1 MDFEFLNQF
10 HCSHNSPP
18 QTFHSQLKL
27 LLSIIKNLS
36 DPELSTDPSHHM
48 IPWDCEDSISGI
60 LRSCPFVGEYLTERI
75 GFAPLTKSGETF
87 LCLFDTDDEGS
98 YAGID
103 ESILQ
108 RALLEVNYALARL
121 DGREQ
126 EEEETMPEE
135 KKENKLS
142 DQNEPRTSV
151 AASANQEAA
160 YSMLTLASGS
170 NAIIGDITNG
180 NVAAKLVQ
188 VEVSDAGVSKED
200 VAKTGAVTDPTVI
213 DNSSTPVSMHDAK
226 VKLCASPAV
235 STDVETETED
245 VPGAAMMVEDGND
258 GKLPFVHHTTTSV
271 DSYVEPFIKPGARTK
286 KNHCA
291 HFDTVS
297 IGGCTT
303 LGAWVLVNVGQ
314 FIVPD
319 GSQDG
324 FGSKGILHKEINIQA
339 FRNDNAN
346 FVEGSGE
353 PKADTD
359 CFELDIRIELTNGS
373 AIHCA
378 FDGCDPDRI
387 VNEDGRTAR
396 QTLCQFAQNF
406 VRIHECWLKK
416 NPEEVDEVCSQK
428 QNTRSTEAERSS
440 SPSTKDQRSC
450 VIDLEASYRPNS
462 KREQML
468 NDFVSYVSEEAPA
481 LVPMALAWAEGN
493 CSTDDMICNVAGL
506 LRSQKDID
514 RFNELLLEEANG
526 YSMESRCGAAA
537 WNGDPLLFYRCPDGI
552 QTTDRKT
559 RQLLLQFNEAQSRDE
574 QCIFLEEY
582 LRPLP
587 DDYHEMKESNLVS
600 LVLGISEC
608 KEFDLA
614 IRLLEGAEAVC
625 AEQDAPSEDVFAPM
639 YNLRGQVLLKQAKE
653 MIAECQANAGS
664 GIDYL
669 FEDNANPG
677 DCYQTQQVLSNA
689 SEWLT
694 TAKTTMEGMMTDP
707 IPEFGAQDECELAL
721 LQDLCTLTMRIGKSY
736 ELQGDTPNAIE
747 TYEEA
752 LSLLYTVRPASS
764 SRIAAAHLDL
774 GDLCAKTLIP
784 NPPGTWAGDNDNMA
798 RAVGHYL
805 SSARSVAAYVA
816 TESRKVDSDFFIGPG
831 TNTLSQVR
839 EVLHEH
845 EDRGEQINIG
855 IWACR
860 EINEMVEMLRNSD
873 AMHFGQPWFSPVN
886 QAVDLVRNRLKEMAR
901 HPMHRDRPLGR
912 VKVKQERK
920 EALVGPLPFT
930 INEGDSHKEN
940 SLPPL
945 ELESHHCNTRA
956 SKISK
961 MEKYGDVTWAR
972 ECNNAQDEKVD
983 ASFYD
988 EESTSN
994 FSGV

>member
-1 MDFEFLNQF
+1 
-10 HCSHNSPP
+10 
-18 QTFHSQLKL
+18 
-27 LLSIIKNLS
+27 
-36 DPELSTDPSHHM
+36 M
-48 IPWDCEDSISGI
+48 IPWDCQGDSVSGI
-60 LRSCPFVGEYLTERI
+60 LRSCPFVREYLTERI

-98 YAGID
+98 FAGTD

-108 RALLEVNYALARL
+108 RAMVEVNCALARL
-121 DGREQ
+121 DGHEQ
-126 EEEETMPEE
+126 GEEKTMPED
-135 KKENKLS
+135 KNENELS
-142 DQNEPRTSV
+142 DQNGPSPS
-151 AASANQEAA
+151 AASSANQEVACT
-160 YSMLTLASGS
+160 MLMLASGP
-170 NAIIGDITNG
+170 NATIGDTNSG
-180 NVAAKLVQ
+180 NVTAKLVR
-188 VEVSDAGVSKED
+188 VENSDGKVSKDGVSG
-200 VAKTGAVTDPTVI
+200 VPHPTVA
-213 DNSSTPVSMHDAK
+213 DNSSPPVHVPIQEAK
-226 VKLCASPAV
+226 AKLCASPTV

-245 VPGAAMMVEDGND
+245 VPDAAMTVEDGND
-258 GKLPFVHHTTTSV
+258 GKLSFFHHTTTSV
-271 DSYVEPFIKPGARTK
+271 DFFVKPGARTR

-297 IGGCTT
+297 IGGFTT
-303 LGAWVLVNVGQ
+303 LGAWVLVNGGQ

-324 FGSKGILHKEINIQA
+324 FGSKGILHNNINIQA
-339 FRNDNAN
+339 FRDDNAN
-346 FVEGSGE
+346 FIEGSGE
-353 PKADTD
+353 PKVDTD
-359 CFELDIRIELTNGS
+359 CFELDIRIELTDGS

-396 QTLCQFAQNF
+396 QTLCQFAQSF

-416 NPEEVDEVCSQK
+416 NPEKVDEVCSQK
-428 QNTRSTEAERSS
+428 QNTSSTDSERPS
-440 SPSTKDQRSC
+440 SPSTKDRRSGI
-450 VIDLEASYRPNS
+450 IDLASYRPNS
-462 KREQML
+462 KREQVL
-468 NDFVSYVSEEAPA
+468 NEFVSYVAEEAPV

-493 CSTDDMICNVAGL
+493 CSTDDMICNAAGL

-514 RFNELLLEEANG
+514 RFNELLLEGANG
-526 YSMESRCGAAA
+526 YSVESRCGAAA

-559 RQLLLQFNEAQSRDE
+559 QQLLLQFNEAQSRDE

-587 DDYHEMKESNLVS
+587 DDYHGMKESNLVS
-600 LVLGISEC
+600 LVLGMSEC

-614 IRLLEGAEAVC
+614 IRLLEGAEAVY

-639 YNLRGQVLLKQAKE
+639 YNLRGQVLLQQAKE
-653 MIAECQANAGS
+653 MIVKSQANAES
-664 GIDYL
+664 GINYL
-669 FEDNANPG
+669 FEDNTIAG
-677 DCYQTQQVLSNA
+677 ECYQIQQVLSNA

-707 IPEFGAQDECELAL
+707 IPEFGAQDDCELAL

-752 LSLLYTVRPASS
+752 LSLLHSVRPASS

-784 NPPGTWAGDNDNMA
+784 DPSGTWAGDNEYMA
-798 RAVGHYL
+798 RAIGHYL
-805 SSARSVAAYVA
+805 SSARSVVAFVA

-831 TNTLSQVR
+831 ANTMSQVR
-839 EVLHEH
+839 EVLHEQ
-845 EDRGEQINIG
+845 DCRGKQLNIAV
-855 IWACR
+855 WAYR
-860 EINEMVEMLRNSD
+860 EINDMVEMLRTSD
-873 AMHFGQPWFSPVN
+873 AIHFDQPWFRPIN
-886 QAVDLVRNRLKEMAR
+886 QAVDLVRSRLKEMSR
-901 HPMHRDRPLGR
+901 HPMYRDGALGR
-912 VKVKQERK
+912 VKVKRER
-920 EALVGPLPFT
+920 EEDPHGPVQFT

-940 SLPPL
+940 SHPSS
-945 ELESHHCNTRA
+945 EYKDYYCNARA

-961 MEKYGDVTWAR
+961 MEKYGDVTWDR
-972 ECNNAQDEKVD
+972 GEEEGG

-988 EESTSN
+988 EDYTGHCAG
-994 FSGV
+994 F

>member
-1 MDFEFLNQF
+1 MHAGVPESIPLLTQF
-10 HCSHNSPP
+10 AYPFRSI
-18 QTFHSQLKL
+18 SQLKL

-36 DPELSTDPSHHM
+36 DPELSTDPSHHT
-48 IPWDCEDSISGI
+48 IPWDCQGDSVSGI
-60 LRSCPFVGEYLTERI
+60 LRSCPFVQEYLTVRI

-108 RALLEVNYALARL
+108 RALLEVNYVLARL
-121 DGREQ
+121 NRPGQ
-126 EEEETMPEE
+126 EEKTMPE
-135 KKENKLS
+135 KNKENKLS
-142 DQNEPRTSV
+142 DQNELRPSV
-151 AASANQEAA
+151 DVSANQEVANTCTT
-160 YSMLTLASGS
+160 LTLASGS
-170 NAIIGDITNG
+170 NAIIGDINNG
-180 NVAAKLVQ
+180 NVANKLVR
-188 VEVSDAGVSKED
+188 VEGSDHNVSKD
-200 VAKTGAVTDPTVI
+200 GVAKTAGVPDPTVT
-213 DNSSTPVSMHDAK
+213 DNSSPPVSMHEAK
-226 VKLCASPAV
+226 AKLCASPAG

-245 VPGAAMMVEDGND
+245 VPETAMMVEDGND
-258 GKLPFVHHTTTSV
+258 GKLPFFHHTATNV
-271 DSYVEPFIKPGARTK
+271 DVFVQNLIKPGARK
-286 KNHCA
+286 KRAHCA

-297 IGGCTT
+297 IDRHTT
-303 LGAWVLVNVGQ
+303 LGAWVLVNGAQ

-319 GSQDG
+319 GTANG
-324 FGSKGILHKEINIQA
+324 FGSVGIPHKDINIQA
-339 FRNDNAN
+339 FRNDNAH
-346 FVEGSGE
+346 FVEGGVE

-359 CFELDIRIELTNGS
+359 CFELDIRIELTDGR

-396 QTLCQFAQNF
+396 QTLCHFAQSF

-416 NPEEVDEVCSQK
+416 NPGEVEEVSSQK
-428 QNTRSTEAERSS
+428 QNSSSTEAERPS
-440 SPSTKDQRSC
+440 SPNAKGQRSC
-450 VIDLEASYRPNS
+450 AIDLASYRANS

-468 NDFVSYVSEEAPA
+468 NNFVSYVSEEAPA

-526 YSMESRCGAAA
+526 YSVESRCGAAA
-537 WNGDPLLFYRCPDGI
+537 WNGDPFLFYRCPDGI

-559 RQLLLQFNEAQSRDE
+559 RQLLILFNEAQSRDE
-574 QCIFLEEY
+574 QCIFLDDY

-587 DDYHEMKESNLVS
+587 GDYHEMKESNLVS
-600 LVLGISEC
+600 LILGMSEC

-614 IRLLEGAEAVC
+614 IRLLEGAEAVY
-625 AEQDAPSEDVFAPM
+625 AEQDAPPEDVFALM
-639 YNLRGQVLLKQAKE
+639 YNLRGQVFLKQAKE
-653 MIAECQANAGS
+653 MIAETQANAGS
-664 GIDYL
+664 CIGYL
-669 FEDNANPG
+669 FEDNDISG
-677 DCYQTQQVLSNA
+677 DSYQIHQVLSDA

-764 SRIAAAHLDL
+764 SRIATAHLDL

-784 NPPGTWAGDNDNMA
+784 DSSGTWTGDNDNMV

-805 SSARSVAAYVA
+805 SGARSVAAYVA

-831 TNTLSQVR
+831 ANTLSQVR

-845 EDRGEQINIG
+845 EYRGEQINIG

-860 EINEMVEMLRNSD
+860 EISDMVEVLRNSD
-873 AMHFGQPWFSPVN
+873 AMHFGQPWFYPVN
-886 QAVDLVRNRLKEMAR
+886 QAVDLVRNRLREMAR
-901 HPMHRDRPLGR
+901 HPMHRDGRLGR
-912 VKVKQERK
+912 V
-920 EALVGPLPFT
+920 
-930 INEGDSHKEN
+930 
-940 SLPPL
+940 
-945 ELESHHCNTRA
+945 
-956 SKISK
+956 
-961 MEKYGDVTWAR
+961 
-972 ECNNAQDEKVD
+972 
-983 ASFYD
+983 
-988 EESTSN
+988 
-994 FSGV
+994 